1 MTTERHAF
9 HEETEPEAER
19 QALLEQLHYAG
30 LVSARY
36 DVDSLSL
43 AALRE
48 LAKMR
53 PRYHDEL
60 QGSSALKLNAQV
72 EMAAQQNGF
81 VEQIF
86 ERASEKPAKI
96 AVAARSR
103 LYSSGTGHE
112 RTEDA
117 LRVGNHQG
125 FVQADLI
132 TSDSVTDTE
141 REHWVSVLAETF
153 KSRAGQKIDSAHA
166 RLDELQL
173 QQQEWLG
180 QGTAEESPAAYLA
193 LASQVQQ
200 LETSIHRLEDQ
211 HSSCD
216 YQAVASQ
223 RLNGLDAAL
232 YLAVL
237 KTIHEDY
244 DGVVGGGD
252 CPSKDFILALA
263 QSNPVRTGPLF
274 STYIMTGP
282 SPATYH
288 ANFVTQRGRDHNF
301 ATVLAIT
308 DPALEPNPSPAARAF
323 AAYQTGLAL
332 QRLAPQV
339 PVNIGFMSYST
350 GPSGGGDLVELNRQA
365 YEEYQALDSAG
376 TFAAFGPMQ
385 ADAALNAAIAA
396 DKADAFERAVKAGKL
411 NPAELE
417 AYKAVAGQVSVLSF
431 ANLDGANTA
440 TKLMF
445 GSWGQALEMGPI
457 ILPDS
462 RLVKADGTLFNALDL
477 SRGDTALSILLSL
490 AGVSVLSQT
499 H

>member
-1 MTTERHAF
+1 MRTERRTS
-9 HEETEPEAER
+9 HEVREADTRR
-19 QALLEQLHYAG
+19 QALLQQLHYAG

-36 DVDSLSL
+36 NVDGLSTE
-43 AALRE
+43 ALRE
-48 LAKMR
+48 LAQMR
-53 PRYHDEL
+53 PRQHAEL
-60 QGSSALKLNAQV
+60 QGSSALALNAQV
-72 EMAAQQNGF
+72 ELAARQNGF

-86 ERASEKPAKI
+86 ERASERPAKI
-96 AVAARSR
+96 AVAARNS
-103 LYSSGTGHE
+103 LYKSGTGHE

-117 LRVGNHQG
+117 LRVANHRG
-125 FVQADLI
+125 FVKADLI
-132 TSDSVTDTE
+132 TSDSVSDAE
-141 REHWVSVLAETF
+141 REHWVNVLAKTF
-153 KSRAGQKIDSAHA
+153 DARAEQKIEEAHA
-166 RLDELQL
+166 RFAELQL

-180 QGTAEESPAAYLA
+180 QGTAEDSPAAYLA
-193 LASQVQQ
+193 LAHQLQQ
-200 LETSIHRLEDQ
+200 LEASIVRLENQ
-211 HSSCD
+211 HLGCD
-216 YQAVASQ
+216 YDVVAGQ

-263 QSNPVRTGPLF
+263 QSNPIRTGPLF

-282 SPATYH
+282 SPATYP
-288 ANFVTQRGRDHNF
+288 ANFISQRGREHNI

-323 AAYQTGLAL
+323 AAYHTGLAL

-365 YEEYQALDSAG
+365 YEEYQTLDSAG
-376 TFAAFGPMQ
+376 KFAAFGPMQ

-396 DKADAFERAVKAGKL
+396 DKADAFERAVQAGKL
-411 NPAELE
+411 DPAELE

-445 GSWGQALEMGPI
+445 GSWEQALEMGPI

-477 SRGDTALSILLSL
+477 SRGDTSLSILLSL